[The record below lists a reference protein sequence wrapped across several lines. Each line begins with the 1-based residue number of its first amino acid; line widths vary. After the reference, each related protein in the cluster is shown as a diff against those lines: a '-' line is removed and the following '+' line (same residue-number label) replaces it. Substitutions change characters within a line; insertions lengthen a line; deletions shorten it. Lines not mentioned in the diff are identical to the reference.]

1 MQFKIHKQS
10 IPQYL
15 LYLTIISAFP
25 GSYIM
30 SVELGSIHL
39 FPYRYLL
46 IILCLIF
53 IAEIYANS
61 WLLNV
66 SQMQVRIYMKYL
78 AIWMFYAFI
87 SIMWAADKSEAIR
100 NIIFLFTGI
109 VVIFFMVFYFNNLN
123 YLKWL
128 YNILLLIFVAMLPI
142 ALWETVTGNHLSK
155 SGMFGVERLDLASM
169 PSVFFRNPNDY
180 AAYIALT
187 TPMFFVWIRYHQKLL
202 WRMIGILILI
212 ITLWVLMM
220 TTSRSCYLALLTGF
234 AFWFIF
240 ILKLKPKLKMITTC
254 AVICILL
261 IVAIPDMI
269 QNSMTIIGEQ
279 MSSLSSFVSEEG
291 DPEVRS
297 NLIKNALYFSA
308 QSAGFGVG
316 AGNVEHYMEFYSIY
330 PVGRVTN
337 VHNWWAEIL
346 ANYGIFIFAG
356 YVIFYISIFLNLWRA
371 YKRVIY
377 QKEKMICEA
386 LLVGL
391 VSFFMASISS
401 SSIIAFPPQWI
412 FFGFC
417 LAFLNYLRNKELP
430 RAYPYHTF

>member
-1 MQFKIHKQS
+1 
-10 IPQYL
+10 
-15 LYLTIISAFP
+15 
-25 GSYIM
+25 
-30 SVELGSIHL
+30 
-39 FPYRYLL
+39 
-46 IILCLIF
+46 
-53 IAEIYANS
+53 
-61 WLLNV
+61 
-66 SQMQVRIYMKYL
+66 
-78 AIWMFYAFI
+78 
-87 SIMWAADKSEAIR
+87 
-100 NIIFLFTGI
+100 
-109 VVIFFMVFYFNNLN
+109 
-123 YLKWL
+123 
-128 YNILLLIFVAMLPI
+128 
-142 ALWETVTGNHLSK
+142 
-155 SGMFGVERLDLASM
+155 
-169 PSVFFRNPNDY
+169 
-180 AAYIALT
+180 
-187 TPMFFVWIRYHQKLL
+187 
-202 WRMIGILILI
+202 
-212 ITLWVLMM
+212 MM

>member
-1 MQFKIHKQS
+1 
-10 IPQYL
+10 
-15 LYLTIISAFP
+15 
-25 GSYIM
+25 
-30 SVELGSIHL
+30 
-39 FPYRYLL
+39 
-46 IILCLIF
+46 
-53 IAEIYANS
+53 
-61 WLLNV
+61 
-66 SQMQVRIYMKYL
+66 
-78 AIWMFYAFI
+78 
-87 SIMWAADKSEAIR
+87 
-100 NIIFLFTGI
+100 
-109 VVIFFMVFYFNNLN
+109 
-123 YLKWL
+123 
-128 YNILLLIFVAMLPI
+128 MLPI

-346 ANYGIFIFAG
+346 LITG
-356 YVIFYISIFLNLWRA
+356 YLSLQV
-371 YKRVIY
+371 
-377 QKEKMICEA
+377 
-386 LLVGL
+386 
-391 VSFFMASISS
+391 
-401 SSIIAFPPQWI
+401 
-412 FFGFC
+412 
-417 LAFLNYLRNKELP
+417 
-430 RAYPYHTF
+430 T